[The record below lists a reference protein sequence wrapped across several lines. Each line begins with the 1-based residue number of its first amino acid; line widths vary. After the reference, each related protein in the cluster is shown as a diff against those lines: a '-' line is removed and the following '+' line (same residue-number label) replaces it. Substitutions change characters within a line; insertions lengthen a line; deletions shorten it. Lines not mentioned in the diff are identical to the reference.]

1 MRLAFSIATIVQPE
15 ILIVDEILA
24 VGDEAFQKK
33 SKRKM
38 LELMGGGTT
47 VLFVSHSID
56 QIREMCNRVI
66 WLEKGE
72 VKMEGETKMVCDAYQ
87 KYINPV
93 ADDGDKK
100 HKASDAPKF
109 FSDVLFIYGEDEEA
123 YDWRVTNIREQL
135 QTGQMNSN
143 EVYYE
148 NLSQDLVKKYRIFI
162 FVGCSEEEGIIDFIK
177 LAKKLNKTVI
187 VDINKCNSDVIYFK
201 HQNELLENV
210 REYCD
215 GVMVSNTYL
224 QETYNAIGYTT
235 ILNELV
241 TSERIAE
248 YAAWSIYDRDV
259 LPNMKTK
266 YTVSYTH
273 LRAHET

>member
-1 MRLAFSIATIVQPE
+1 M
-15 ILIVDEILA
+15 
-24 VGDEAFQKK
+24 
-33 SKRKM
+33 
-38 LELMGGGTT
+38 
-47 VLFVSHSID
+47 
-56 QIREMCNRVI
+56 
-66 WLEKGE
+66 
-72 VKMEGETKMVCDAYQ
+72 
-87 KYINPV
+87 
-93 ADDGDKK
+93 
-100 HKASDAPKF
+100 
-109 FSDVLFIYGEDEEA
+109 
-123 YDWRVTNIREQL
+123 
-135 QTGQMNSN
+135 
-143 EVYYE
+143 
-148 NLSQDLVKKYRIFI
+148 
-162 FVGCSEEEGIIDFIK
+162 GCSEEEGIIDFIK

-266 YTVSYTH
+266 YMSEDELINYNKACLVRNNRLSDGMRIGF
-273 LRAHET
+273 LEIL